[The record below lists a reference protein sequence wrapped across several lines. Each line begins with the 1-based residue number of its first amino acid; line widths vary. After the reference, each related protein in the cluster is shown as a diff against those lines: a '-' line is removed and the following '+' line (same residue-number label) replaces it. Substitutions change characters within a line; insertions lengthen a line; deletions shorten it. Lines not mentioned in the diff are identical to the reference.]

1 LQLSFLHLFKK
12 FRCPTSLKGHP
23 GRRIFLNLPKLPG
36 RTQVTESSQIPG
48 RRRGIS
54 DLNFFTM
61 NRQLHSLSQWVTP
74 VTTEDFPA
82 VVVGSPLPVVVDFWA
97 PWCGPCRMMSPAIDA
112 LAGVYA
118 GRVNFVNVNVDQET
132 ALAGAFGVGGIPA
145 LLFYHQGAPQEMIS
159 GLRSIE
165 EVKAWIDGHLK
176 LAGI

>member
-1 LQLSFLHLFKK
+1 
-12 FRCPTSLKGHP
+12 
-23 GRRIFLNLPKLPG
+23 
-36 RTQVTESSQIPG
+36 
-48 RRRGIS
+48 
-54 DLNFFTM
+54 M

-118 GRVNFVNVNVDQET
+118 GRVSFVNVNVDQET
-132 ALAGAFGVGGIPA
+132 ALAGAFGVAGIPA
-145 LLFYHQGAPQEMIS
+145 LMFYHQGSPKEMIN

-165 EVKAWIDGHLK
+165 EVKAWIDEHLK
-176 LAGI
+176 KAGI

>member
-1 LQLSFLHLFKK
+1 MSSSAAVTDASFEQDV
-12 FRCPTSLKGHP
+12 LK
-23 GRRIFLNLPKLPG
+23 
-36 RTQVTESSQIPG
+36 
-48 RRRGIS
+48 S
-54 DLNFFTM
+54 D
-61 NRQLHSLSQWVTP
+61 VP
-74 VTTEDFPA
+74 V
-82 VVVGSPLPVVVDFWA
+82 LVDFWA

-165 EVKAWIDGHLK
+165 EVKSWIDGHLK